1 MPTHISYLVHVLTP
15 HQALGVAQLV
25 VQSTLPLKP
34 FFCLWVSW
42 DYIWT

>member
-25 VQSTLPLKP
+25 VQSTLSLSQAI
-34 FFCLWVSW
+34 LLSVGLMGL
-42 DYIWT
+42 